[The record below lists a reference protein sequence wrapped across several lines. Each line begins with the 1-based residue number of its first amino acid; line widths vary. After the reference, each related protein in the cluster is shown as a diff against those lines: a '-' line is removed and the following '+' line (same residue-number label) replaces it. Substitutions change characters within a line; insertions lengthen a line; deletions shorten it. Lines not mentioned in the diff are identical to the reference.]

1 MQPVMKKSGR
11 LDEWLKGIA
20 DIRSEYK
27 RRRNLVKMLDDLVR
41 ERGVSSRIADYQEY
55 QN

>member
-1 MQPVMKKSGR
+1 MQPVMKKAGR
-11 LDEWLKGIA
+11 LDEWQRGVA

-41 ERGVSSRIADYQEY
+41 EHGVSSRIADYQ
-55 QN
+55 